1 MKFLT
6 IPELLL
12 LIDAPNQEG
21 CQKIYEDNKVLF
33 QTVQGSTNNHQA
45 WKGGYH
51 DHIQEVM
58 NLGKGLFE
66 FFQSIGRELPFS
78 LSDVLLVLYLHDIEK
93 PWKYNIDADGVL
105 HVKSELEDKEAQHTF
120 RASKLKEYGIELSDY
135 QQNAMRYVE
144 GELHDYSSRRRV
156 MNELAAMC
164 HLADVSSARIYYD
177 YPLEESDSIEESM
190 RVRNFKRG
198 FDNGGKSCV

>member
-6 IPELLL
+6 ISELLL
-12 LIDAPNQEG
+12 LIEVPNRIG
-21 CQKIYEDNKVLF
+21 CQGIYEDNKILF

-51 DHIQEVM
+51 DHVQEVM
-58 NLGKGLFE
+58 NIGKGLFE
-66 FFQSIGRELPFS
+66 FYNSFGRELPFS

-93 PWKYNIDADGVL
+93 PWKYDIDADGVL
-105 HVKSELEDKEAQHTF
+105 HIKSELVDKEAQHRF
-120 RASKLKEYGIELSDY
+120 RAIKLQEYGIELSDI

-144 GELHDYSSRRRV
+144 GELYDYSSRRRV

-164 HLADVSSARIYYD
+164 HLADVTSARIFYD
-177 YPLEESDSIEESM
+177 YPLEADDSVLGAERI
-190 RVRNFKRG
+190 R
-198 FDNGGKSCV
+198 D